1 MAGDAPRQQ
10 LAVGGLARLFGVAM
24 LLLIAIPPT
33 ASAERPSCFGQRA
46 TIVGNGHGN
55 RIMGTGRKD
64 VIVGLG
70 GKDVIHRQRRARRDL
85 RRRRATTGSSAA
97 ATPAA

>member
-1 MAGDAPRQQ
+1 
-10 LAVGGLARLFGVAM
+10 M
-24 LLLIAIPPT
+24 LLLLAIPPI

-46 TIVGNGHGN
+46 TIVGTAHGD
-55 RIMGTGRKD
+55 RIMGTAHKD

-70 GKDVIHRQRRARRDL
+70 GADVIIEWRARRDL
-85 RRRRATTGSSAA
+85 RRRRRTTASSAA